1 MSQKGPKS
9 RIEMNLSEMKLL
21 LGSLIL
27 LIVQCDIVLEKTDLV
42 EINEQD
48 PIVHEFKKSNIRF
61 EYEENTFGNDKRR
74 RIGAGS
80 GFDFEKLRT
89 LDFNSDKSWWFL
101 AVFDDIR

>member
-1 MSQKGPKS
+1 
-9 RIEMNLSEMKLL
+9 MNLSEMKLL

-27 LIVQCDIVLEKTDLV
+27 LIVQCEIVLEKTDLV

>member
-27 LIVQCDIVLEKTDLV
+27 LIVQCEIVLEKTDLV